1 MKVILMTTRVASLI
15 FLLVSVVPGFASVS
29 KPSGVRGFSA
39 QNQFHFRSA
48 TGSQRAG
55 RRHSSQAKAQSGEKR
70 ESASQKLIDRSR
82 SHPQSTARP
91 TKMRR
96 AGSLPVNQIGFVSAT
111 QIPAGGAIAY
121 QNPALSGD
129 FDGDGIKD
137 VVTIVQVGATPIN
150 SVAVTLV
157 NGDGTFQAPVLT
169 PAPGNN
175 SDAFVVG
182 DINGDG
188 KDDVIIAHQ
197 PGSIAASASFDVLL
211 SNGDGS
217 FTVKNNYPITT
228 NQLAGGVLFDVDG
241 DGKLDAVIV
250 DGGLPGT
257 VWTALG
263 NGDGTFQT
271 PTSFALTGGRGE
283 SPVFAD
289 LNGDG
294 FLDIAEDDAAT
305 GELTVYLA
313 TSATQYG
320 PPTQFATSDGVNDSC
335 SNTVGDLTGDGNP
348 EIAAANCDDN
358 TITIYVNNGDGT
370 FKTGAY
376 FSAAIA
382 PSNNSVV
389 GVGPLGLTIA
399 DVNGDGRGDV
409 IATNAGAR
417 DVTVLLGNGDGTVQ
431 SANVG
436 YATGG
441 NPGTPALIADMNGD
455 GLADLLVADNQYSF
469 SYMKGYGDGTFR
481 AAVDYYSPTGTSGEP
496 PTGFDVATGDFNGD
510 GFTDV
515 VVGNFTNN
523 DASVGITVFLSRG
536 DGSLQPGVNYGSGG
550 SLAFVAVADFDKDGN
565 LDIAAVDNAD
575 GLVQIFKGVGNG
587 TFTTGITVSTGDIDT
602 EKIVA
607 VDLNG
612 DGFTDLAV
620 ANAGGGNVGVIL
632 NDQNGGFA
640 AQIPYPLL
648 NGSIDLVAADVNGDG
663 KLDLL
668 LPESACSCLAVLL
681 GAGDGTFGAE
691 NDFLIGNS
699 PYQIAVGDLN
709 GDGIPDVA
717 VTIDDFVS
725 GLGVAVALGV
735 GDGTFLAA
743 NSPAYPTSLQL
754 SSPFSAFPTSIQMLD
769 LDGDGHADLIYTNTG
784 YSTVGVL
791 YGVGDGTFH
800 DPVEYPTGGGSVG
813 LALADVNGDGAVDV
827 VTASD
832 SVSDATVLI
841 NTSGSQAAPDYAI
854 SANPGTATVA
864 PGAAG
869 TYTIAVSPRNFYNG
883 TVTFT
888 CGTLPAET
896 TCSFSNP
903 TVTAN
908 GNAQLTTTLTL
919 TTSAPSAAALTRHST
934 TWLAALSGV
943 GIFGLLLAGN
953 WKKNGGRSRMG
964 IILGALTLGMIV
976 LLVGC
981 GGSNN
986 TTGGG
991 TPPTDPGTPAAS
1003 YTVTVTAT
1011 GTAGTNGGSTAAHT
1025 VNVTLIVQ

>member
-1 MKVILMTTRVASLI
+1 MTTRIASLI
-15 FLLVSVVPGFASVS
+15 FLLVSVIPGFASAS
-29 KPSGVRGFSA
+29 KPAGVRQFSA
-39 QNQFHFRSA
+39 PNQFHFRSA
-48 TGSQRAG
+48 TGNQRVG
-55 RRHSSQAKAQSGEKR
+55 KRQSDQAKAPSGEKR
-70 ESASQKLIDRSR
+70 ESASQKMIDRSR
-82 SHPQSTARP
+82 MQPPAVARP
-91 TKMRR
+91 TKMRG
-96 AGSLPVNQIGFVSAT
+96 AGSLPVSQIGFVSAT
-111 QIPAGGAIAY
+111 QIPAGGAIAE
-121 QNPALSGD
+121 QNPALQGD
-129 FDGDGIKD
+129 FNGDGIKD
-137 VVTIVQVGATPIN
+137 VVTIVQTGAAPATN
-150 SVAVTLV
+150 SVAVTLS
-157 NGDGTFQAPVLT
+157 NGDGTFQLPVLT

-182 DINGDG
+182 DVNGDG
-188 KDDVIIAHQ
+188 NDDVIIAHQ
-197 PGSIAASASFDVLL
+197 PGAIAASASFDVLL

-228 NQLAGGVLFDVDG
+228 NQLIGGVLFDVDG

-257 VWTALG
+257 VCTALG
-263 NGDGTFQT
+263 NGDGTFQA
-271 PTSFALTGGRGE
+271 PTSFALTGGRGVN
-283 SPVFAD
+283 PVFAD

-320 PPTQFATSDGVNDSC
+320 APAQFATSDGVNDSC
-335 SNTVGDLTGDGNP
+335 SNTLGDLTGDGIP
-348 EIAAANCDDN
+348 EIAAANCRDN

-376 FSAAIA
+376 SSAGIA

-389 GVGPLGLTIA
+389 ALGPLGLTIA
-399 DVNGDGRGDV
+399 DVNGDGRADV
-409 IATNAGAR
+409 IATNAGAG

-431 SANVG
+431 TPNVG

-441 NPGTPALIADMNGD
+441 RPGTPAIIADMNGD

-481 AAVDYYSPTGTSGEP
+481 AAVDYYSPTGADGQPSS
-496 PTGFDVATGDFNGD
+496 GFDVATGDFNGD

-515 VVGNFTNN
+515 VVGNFSNSN
-523 DASVGITVFLSRG
+523 DVTVGITVFLSRG

-550 SLAFVAVADFDKDGN
+550 SLAFVTVADFDKDGN

-587 TFTTGITVSTGDIDT
+587 TFTTGTTISTGDIDT

-612 DGFTDLAV
+612 DGFPDLAV
-620 ANAGGGNVGVIL
+620 ANAGGSNVGVIL
-632 NDQNGGFA
+632 NDQHGGFA
-640 AQIPYPLL
+640 AQVPYPLL
-648 NGSIDLVAADVNGDG
+648 NFSIDVVAADVNGDG

-668 LPESACSCLAVLL
+668 LPESACGCLGVLL

-691 NDFLIGNS
+691 NDFLIGNQ

-717 VTIDDFVS
+717 VTIDDVVS

-754 SSPFSAFPTSIQMLD
+754 PVPFASFPTSIQMLD
-769 LDGDGHADLIYTNTG
+769 LDGDGHMDLIYTNTG

-800 DPVEYPTGGGSVG
+800 NPVEYPTGGGSVG
-813 LALADVNGDGAVDV
+813 LALADVNGDGAPDV

-841 NTSGSQAAPDYAI
+841 NASGSQAAPDYAI
-854 SANPGTATVA
+854 SANPATATVA

-883 TVTFT
+883 TVTFS
-888 CGTLPAET
+888 CGTLPSET
-896 TCSFSNP
+896 TCSFSNA
-903 TVTAN
+903 TVTPN
-908 GNAQLTTTLTL
+908 GNAQMTTTLTL
-919 TTSAPSAAALTRHST
+919 TTTAPATAALTRHST

-953 WKKNGGRSRMG
+953 WKKHGDRSRRLR
-964 IILGALTLGMIV
+964 IIFGALTLGMIV
-976 LLVGC
+976 LLMSC
-981 GGSNN
+981 GGTTK

-991 TPPTDPGTPAAS
+991 SPPTDPGTPAGT

-1011 GTAGTNGGSTAAHT
+1011 GTAGTNAGNTTAHT